1 MRVIQTLIICLLVL
15 LSPWTN
21 AGAAE
26 EEIPLSLKEC
36 VTGALENNLRIIIER
51 HNPELAEASLNMAKE
66 MFLPSFDLSV
76 GRENTE
82 SPSYWWLQGEDTQIS
97 KFNDYSFAVSQQIP
111 TGGHFSLNL
120 QNYMS
125 DTNQSFQLINPRFGS
140 TLRLDF
146 TQPLLKNFGSKI
158 SRREI
163 LIARNNVELSRQQLK
178 TVVLETIY
186 GAQEAYWNL
195 FFAVENL
202 KVKQQSLDLARDLL
216 KKNQKEVEVGK
227 LAKIEILNAETVVA
241 QREADIL
248 QAEAQVRRSEDL
260 LRNIL
265 NRDLD
270 ADERHVPFILRDQ
283 PEFEI
288 REVALDRAMEAALSH
303 RPDLLAARTSIET
316 RELDLS
322 IAKNQLLPALDFRL
336 SYWSPGISGDQI
348 IYLDNNP
355 LTGIVIGTTEGSGIN
370 SLKDAFKFLYNNWSF
385 GVTLTIPLRSLISR
399 ADYARAQIELDK
411 SLAEKENT
419 KRQILLEVRDAVREI
434 ETHSKRVR
442 AYWLTRELAE
452 RRLRAEERK
461 LIVGLTTNYFVLQF
475 QEELATARSQ
485 EIKALVDYNL
495 ALAKLE
501 RATGLSLQSHNISLQ

>member
-1 MRVIQTLIICLLVL
+1 MRVIQTLFICLLIL
-15 LSPWTN
+15 FLPGAN

-26 EEIPLSLKEC
+26 EKIPLTLKEC
-36 VTGALENNLRIIIER
+36 VTGALENNLRIVIER
-51 HNPELAEASLNMAKE
+51 YNPELADASLNMAKE
-66 MFLPSFDLSV
+66 MFLPRFDLSV
-76 GRENTE
+76 GRQNTE
-82 SPSYWWLQGEDTQIS
+82 SPSYWGLQGSDTQIS
-97 KFNDYSFAVSQQIP
+97 KYNDYSLAVLQQIP
-111 TGGHFSLNL
+111 TGGSFSLTL
-120 QNYMS
+120 ENYSS

-140 TLRLDF
+140 TVRLEF

-163 LIARNNVELSRQQLK
+163 LIARNNLELSRQQLK
-178 TVVLETIY
+178 SVVLETIY
-186 GAQEAYWNL
+186 SAQEAYWNL
-195 FFAVENL
+195 YFAVENN
-202 KVKQQSLDLARDLL
+202 KVKNQSLELARDLL
-216 KKNQKEVEVGK
+216 RKNQKEVEVGK

-248 QAEAQVRRSEDL
+248 QAESLVLRSEDM

-270 ADERHVPFILRDQ
+270 ADESPIPFDLRDQ

-288 REVALDRAMEAALSH
+288 REVALDRAIEAALSH
-303 RPDLLAARTSIET
+303 RPDFLAAHTSIET
-316 RELDLS
+316 RELNLS
-322 IAKNQLLPALDFRL
+322 VAKNQLLPALDFRL
-336 SYWSPGISGDQI
+336 SYWSPGISGNRI
-348 IYLDNNP
+348 LYLNDNP
-355 LTGIVIGTTEGSGIN
+355 LTGIVIGTQEGSGIN

-385 GVTLTIPLRSLISR
+385 GVTLTIPLSSLISR
-399 ADYARAQIELDK
+399 ADYARARIELDK

-419 KRQILLEVRDAVREI
+419 KRQILLEVRDAAREI
-434 ETHSKRVR
+434 ETNSKRVK
-442 AYWLTRELAE
+442 AYRLTRELAE
-452 RRLRAEERK
+452 RRLKAEERK